1 MEVKNCTECA
11 NYKTC
16 KNTYYGWL
24 GCNPKPKQE
33 EKTNEDIHFT
43 AHDRQK

>member
-33 EKTNEDIHFT
+33 QEEKY
-43 AHDRQK
+43 K